1 MADPKKLTAKQ
12 EMFVQ
17 EYLIDLNATQAAIR
31 AGYSEKTAKDI
42 GCQNLA
48 KVYIADAIA
57 KAKAE
62 RMKKVKIDAGYVL
75 RQSVKLHERCMGGLP
90 MMNEGGE
97 QVGNYVFEHTGAA
110 KALDLIGKHVDIKA
124 FDNSHILKGDPE
136 NPIEMIISPS
146 DKLRDFLNDQS
157 KRIGDVGDATDD

>member
-1 MADPKKLTAKQ
+1 MAKLTAKQ

-62 RMKKVKIDAGYVL
+62 RMAEVKIDAAYVL
-75 RQSVKLHERCMGGLP
+75 RQAVKLHERCMQQEPALDRNGK
-90 MMNEGGE
+90 ETGE
-97 QVGNYVFEHTGAA
+97 FKFEHSGAA
-110 KALDLIGKHVDIKA
+110 KGLEIIGKHVDVKS
-124 FDNSHILKGDPE
+124 FDNSVDLNLKGDLASMIEAARKRAAKDPE
-136 NPIEMIISPS
+136 E
-146 DKLRDFLNDQS
+146 
-157 KRIGDVGDATDD
+157 

>member
-1 MADPKKLTAKQ
+1 MTDPKKLTAKQ

-57 KAKAE
+57 KAKSE
-62 RMKKVKIDAGYVL
+62 RMAEVKIDAAYVL
-75 RQSVKLHERCMGGLP
+75 RQAVKLHERCMQEEPVKIDGVKT
-90 MMNEGGE
+90 GE
-97 QVGNYVFEHTGAA
+97 YKFEHTGAA
-110 KALDLIGKHVDIKA
+110 KGLEIIGKHIDVKS
-124 FDNSHILKGDPE
+124 FDNDVNVNLKGDLAAL
-136 NPIEMIISPS
+136 IEAA
-146 DKLRDFLNDQS
+146 R
-157 KRIGDVGDATDD
+157 KRISKDSPE